1 MQISHVASVAA
12 IALVVLVAPTSVLA
26 APTASQITAPANAAI
41 INFDSEQPSSL
52 HVTGTTSGGTGNV
65 DLRCYFGSESIP
77 VAAAVTV
84 TNNAFAVDVPLTIG
98 LFHNLDSNYCVLRAV
113 PAGTTPSATPGQPS
127 AFEGPEIAV
136 SGVERD
142 RLGPGGAP
150 NAADTLYDYGW
161 QGVQKRAYSAYYS
174 AGSCGICETTL
185 FDPVTLALSSQIW
198 YEGAA
203 MFTAA
208 PGNSPTRSGVQVD
221 GVDVYLP
228 AGAHYIAGLANNPGF
243 PALQLSSSL
252 DPVTGDSR
260 LVETDPA
267 VACTPQPATY
277 PPSDAT
283 CPAFAPPKVTL
294 ERTIVQDHQGLQVTI
309 TDRWHSNDA
318 QPHALDAYYWEGT
331 ASEHSTEV
339 NRYDFSWT
347 GAGFTTY
354 PSGSDIVPPPT
365 APASVYVQV
374 DSTTP
379 ESGDGKNP
387 FGAITYKTA
396 PSAIQMVHGYT
407 QNAPGYTAWAARYQR
422 TIPASG
428 DLVIEQVYSHDY
440 SLAGVKALE
449 RGSDPAASGDSTPPP
464 APPVESQ
471 APPAAIPAPAPA
483 AVPAKCVV
491 PKLRGRTLRSAKR
504 LLRRN
509 HCRVGKITRVPAK
522 RMRPGRVLATKPR
535 PGARRAAGTRIAL
548 RVARSR

>member
-1 MQISHVASVAA
+1 MRISHVASAA
-12 IALVVLVAPTSVLA
+12 AVVLVTLVAPAAVLA
-26 APTASQITAPANAAI
+26 APTSSQITAPTSPAI
-41 INFDSEQPSSL
+41 VDYDSEQPSSL
-52 HVTGTTSGGTGNV
+52 HVAGTTGGGTGNV
-65 DLRCYFGSESIP
+65 DLRCYHGAESIA
-77 VAAAVTV
+77 VAAGVTV

-98 LFHNLDSNYCVLRAV
+98 LFHNLDSDYCVLRAV
-113 PAGTTPSATPGQPS
+113 PAGTTPSAPPGQSS
-127 AFEGPEIAV
+127 AFEGPEMAV
-136 SGVERD
+136 SGAERD
-142 RLGPGGAP
+142 RLGLAGAP
-150 NAADTLYDYGW
+150 NPADTLYDFNW
-161 QGVQKRAYSAYYS
+161 QGVQKRAYSGYYS
-174 AGSCGICETTL
+174 AGSCGLCETSL
-185 FDPVTLALSSQIW
+185 FDPVSFALSTQIW

-208 PGNSPTRSGVQVD
+208 PGSSPTRSGVQVD

-228 AGAHYIAGLANNPGF
+228 AGTHYVAGLANNPGF
-243 PALQLSSSL
+243 PALQFSSSL
-252 DPVTGDSR
+252 DPLTGDST

-267 VACTPQPATY
+267 VACTPQPAAY

-294 ERTIVQDHQGLQVTI
+294 ERTVVQDHQGLQVRI

-318 QPHALDAYYWEGT
+318 QPHELDAYYWEGT
-331 ASEHSTEV
+331 ASEHNTEV

-354 PSGSDIVPPPT
+354 PSGSTITPPPS

-379 ESGDGKNP
+379 EGGDGKNP

-396 PSAIQMVHGYT
+396 PTAIQMVHGFT
-407 QNAPGYTAWAARYQR
+407 QGAPAYTAWVARYQR

-449 RGSDPAASGDSTPPP
+449 RGPEP
-464 APPVESQ
+464 APSGGNTLPAPAPVESQ
-471 APPAAIPAPAPA
+471 APLPAAATP

-504 LLRRN
+504 LLRRH
-509 HCRVGKITRVPAK
+509 HCRVGKVTRVASK

-535 PGARRAAGTRIAL
+535 PGARRAAGARIAL
-548 RVARSR
+548 RVARAR